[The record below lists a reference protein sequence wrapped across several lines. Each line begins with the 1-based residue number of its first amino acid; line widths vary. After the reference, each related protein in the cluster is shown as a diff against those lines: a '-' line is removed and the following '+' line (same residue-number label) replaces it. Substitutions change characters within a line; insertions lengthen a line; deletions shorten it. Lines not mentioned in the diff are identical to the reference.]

1 MWDSPIAWEYPLN
14 HTPPKKHRTDGKK
27 ITGGGGMRLRIS
39 PYEADSFVRAA
50 DHRSSLRVSLPPILP
65 VPFLSPLR
73 GSI

>member
-1 MWDSPIAWEYPLN
+1 
-14 HTPPKKHRTDGKK
+14 
-27 ITGGGGMRLRIS
+27 MRLRIS

-50 DHRSSLRVSLPPILP
+50 DHRSSLRVSLPSILP